1 MMHWVRELR
10 RRSVFRVAAG
20 YLVGAWL
27 VLQVAGVI
35 ESAAAL
41 PDWIDGVVLL
51 VLLAGLPVILAAAW
65 AFEMG
70 PEGLRRTSPDPTA
83 TPARPF
89 AITDLVL
96 IALLLAVVGL
106 VSVQY
111 LTDRPAA
118 RSEPA
123 VATADTTD
131 ATATATPMI
140 TDASIAVLPF
150 ADYSPDGDQQY
161 FADGIAEEL
170 LNALAQFPDLKV
182 AARTSAFAFRGEE
195 VDLTEVGRAL
205 GVAHVLEGSVRRAGD
220 RLRITAQLIRA
231 EDGFHLWSETYER
244 ELTDVFAIQD
254 DIVRE
259 LSRVLQVRFGVGGG
273 AGRAEGTAV
282 DPRAYDQYLR
292 GLSHWHS
299 RTAGPEARQAAW
311 RALEL
316 ATELA
321 PDFADAWAAKGVVL
335 ASTYPDHLGM
345 DKATIARLTE
355 AALARALEL
364 DPDNARAHSGYAVH
378 SLMHAYDPVAALSHS
393 ERALALAPNAA
404 FAHFRRGIALITVG
418 DMLAADRAY
427 QRAMLL
433 DPANTI
439 IRYNYALHLGYA
451 GRYQEARDLFAQCC
465 DLGQPDTLVPL
476 TLAAFHAG
484 SEAEAMAMQ
493 QALMDWVAVHAPDDL
508 AGAREDF
515 AAVRN
520 VVFSTP
526 TDREA
531 EWTPNRLASALPGL
545 AAFALAKLDR
555 VDEALVAL
563 EAVDATRDADFL
575 PFHLHA
581 GRLEFPENLRRHPRY
596 HAIWARPG
604 WADLARLRRE
614 NAQTAGLP
622 LPPEGASEASGTP

>member
-41 PDWIDGVVLL
+41 PGWTDGVVLL

-70 PEGLRRTSPDPTA
+70 PEGLRRTAPAATDKPT
-83 TPARPF
+83 RPF
-89 AITDLVL
+89 AITDVVL

-231 EDGFHLWSETYER
+231 EDGFHLWSEIYER
-244 ELTDVFAIQD
+244 ELTDIFAIQD

-273 AGRAEGTAV
+273 AGRAEGAEI

-292 GLSHWHS
+292 GLSHWHA
-299 RTAGPEARQAAW
+299 RTTGPERRVAAY
-311 RALEL
+311 RAFEL
-316 ATELA
+316 ATGLA
-321 PDFADAWAAKGVVL
+321 PQFADAWAAQGAVIG
-335 ASTYPDHLGM
+335 ASPPSAFGLSR
-345 DKATIARLTE
+345 AE
-355 AALARALEL
+355 AGERALDALERALEL
-364 DPDNARAHSGYAVH
+364 DPDNARAHAGLVFVYDN
-378 SLMHAYDPVAALSHS
+378 LIIDPVAALAHS

-404 FAHFRRGIALITVG
+404 FAHYVRGTALFHTGNI
-418 DMLAADRAY
+418 DSAMRSFDRAI
-427 QRAMLL
+427 LL
-433 DPANTI
+433 DPINTI
-439 IRYNYALHLGYA
+439 IPVNYAAWLAFTGQYERTREVL
-451 GRYQEARDLFAQCC
+451 EACC
-465 DLGQPDTLVPL
+465 DLPEVSIAGLLYLACLQGGPMTEVEAAFEALIDASAPEGMDTDTVAFMRAIHPVFTGAVPPAERSAFMQSL
-476 TLAAFHAG
+476 REINNYFAVGALAELGEVDVAAEKFAAVAASQETDTLAA
-484 SEAEAMAMQ
+484 
-493 QALMDWVAVHAPDDL
+493 
-508 AGAREDF
+508 
-515 AAVRN
+515 
-520 VVFSTP
+520 
-526 TDREA
+526 
-531 EWTPNRLASALPGL
+531 
-545 AAFALAKLDR
+545 
-555 VDEALVAL
+555 
-563 EAVDATRDADFL
+563 
-575 PFHLHA
+575 HLHP
-581 GRLEFPENLRRHPRY
+581 GRLEFPDSLRRHPRY
-596 HAIWARPG
+596 NEVWARPG

-614 NAQTAGLP
+614 NGQTAGLP
-622 LPPEGASEASGTP
+622 LPPDGATEASATP